1 MVNYILFY
9 KIKKRVK
16 RLIKDKIED
25 DELATTER
33 SCIDCLAS
41 DISWEIYYLL
51 KEKDGEAPAEGTKSG

>member
-16 RLIKDKIED
+16 RQIKDKID
-25 DELATTER
+25 DGELATTPQ
-33 SCIDCLAS
+33 SCIDCLAT

-51 KEKDGEAPAEGTKSG
+51 KEKGEPDSA

>member
-51 KEKDGEAPAEGTKSG
+51 KEKDEEGSAEGTRSG

>member
-16 RLIKDKIED
+16 RQIKDKID
-25 DELATTER
+25 DGELATTPR
-33 SCIDCLAS
+33 SCIDCLAT

-51 KEKDGEAPAEGTKSG
+51 KEKGEPDSA

>member
-1 MVNYILFY
+1 MVNYIQFY

-25 DELATTER
+25 GELATTER

-51 KEKDGEAPAEGTKSG
+51 KEKDEEGSV